1 MNTDIN
7 TEMNIN
13 NINLEDREEI
23 LKVED
28 LQVSFYTPV
37 GEVQAVDRISYT
49 LHENEIM
56 GIVGESGSGKSVESY
71 AIMGLLQSPGKVK
84 GGKILYKGENVL
96 EYDKKQ
102 MRNFRGAKCSMI
114 FQNPMTC
121 LNPVYTIGNQLMEA
135 VLVHSNIT
143 KKEAYDKA
151 VRILDLV
158 GISNPERRMKQYP
171 HELSGGMRQRVMIGM
186 GLICE
191 PDILIADEPTTAL
204 DVTIQ
209 AQILE
214 LIKKMQEKTKM
225 SVIFITHNLA
235 VVAQICDTV
244 CVMYAGKIVEKGTVE
259 EIFYNP
265 QHPYT
270 KGLLGSMPRIDATE
284 NERLKSIEGTPVDM
298 LNPPEGCGFST
309 RCEHCMNICLR
320 KEPPMI
326 NISEGHKSKCF
337 LHVKEAVH
345 GR

>member
-1 MNTDIN
+1 M
-7 TEMNIN
+7 ENIN
-13 NINLEDREEI
+13 ENKKEV
-23 LKVED
+23 LKIED
-28 LQVSFYTPV
+28 LSISFYTPV
-37 GEVQAVDRISYT
+37 GEVKAVDSINYT

-71 AIMGLLQSPGKVK
+71 GIMGLLQEPGEVK
-84 GGKILYKGENVL
+84 SGKILYKGENVL
-96 EYDKKQ
+96 DYDKNK
-102 MRNFRGAKCSMI
+102 MSDFRGAKCSMI

-121 LNPVYTIGNQLMEA
+121 LNPVYTVGNQLMEA
-135 VLVHSNIT
+135 LLVH
-143 KKEAYDKA
+143 KKCSKDEAYQRAVDMLDK
-151 VRILDLV
+151 V
-158 GISNPERRMKQYP
+158 GISNPKRRMKQYP

-214 LIKKMQEKTKM
+214 LIKEFQNKSKM

-244 CVMYAGKIVEKGTVE
+244 SVMYAGRIVEQGSVE
-259 EIFYNP
+259 DIFYNP

-270 KGLLGSMPRIDATE
+270 KGLLKSMPRIDSKE
-284 NERLKSIEGTPVDM
+284 QVRLESIKGTPVDM

-309 RCEHCMNICLR
+309 RCDHCMNICLK
-320 KEPPMI
+320 KEPPMVEMG
-326 NISEGHKSKCF
+326 EGHRSKCF
-337 LHVKEAVH
+337 LHIKELVN

>member
-1 MNTDIN
+1 M
-7 TEMNIN
+7 ENIKEN
-13 NINLEDREEI
+13 KKEV
-23 LKVED
+23 LKIED
-28 LQVSFYTPV
+28 LSISFYTPV
-37 GEVQAVDRISYT
+37 GEVKAVDSINYT

-71 AIMGLLQSPGKVK
+71 GIMGLLQEPGKVK
-84 GGKILYKGENVL
+84 SGKILFKGENVL
-96 EYDKKQ
+96 DYDKNQ
-102 MRNFRGAKCSMI
+102 MSDFRGRKCSMI

-135 VLVHSNIT
+135 LLVH
-143 KKEAYDKA
+143 KKCSKDEAYQRAVDMLDK
-151 VRILDLV
+151 V

-214 LIKKMQEKTKM
+214 LIKEFQNKSKM

-244 CVMYAGKIVEKGTVE
+244 SVMYAGRIVEQGSVE
-259 EIFYNP
+259 DIFYNP

-270 KGLLGSMPRIDATE
+270 KGLLKSMPRIDSKE
-284 NERLKSIEGTPVDM
+284 QVRLESIKGTPVDM

-309 RCEHCMNICLR
+309 RCESCMNICLK
-320 KEPPMI
+320 KEPPMVEMG
-326 NISEGHKSKCF
+326 EGHRSKCF
-337 LHVKEAVH
+337 LHIKELVN

>member
-1 MNTDIN
+1 M
-7 TEMNIN
+7 ENIKEN
-13 NINLEDREEI
+13 KKEV
-23 LKVED
+23 LKIED
-28 LQVSFYTPV
+28 LSISFYTPV
-37 GEVQAVDRISYT
+37 GEVKAVDSINYT

-71 AIMGLLQSPGKVK
+71 GIMGLLQEPGKVK
-84 GGKILYKGENVL
+84 SGKILFRGENVL
-96 EYDKKQ
+96 DYDKNK
-102 MRNFRGAKCSMI
+102 MSEFRGAKCSMI

-135 VLVHSNIT
+135 LLVH
-143 KKEAYDKA
+143 KKCSKDEAYQKA
-151 VRILDLV
+151 VDMLDSV
-158 GISNPERRMKQYP
+158 GISNPKRRMKQYP

-214 LIKKMQEKTKM
+214 LIKEFQNKSKM

-244 CVMYAGKIVEKGTVE
+244 SVMYAGRIVEQGSVE

-265 QHPYT
+265 KHPYT
-270 KGLLGSMPRIDATE
+270 KGLLKSMPRIDSKE
-284 NERLKSIEGTPVDM
+284 QVRLESIKGTPVDM

-309 RCEHCMNICLR
+309 RCEHCMNICLK
-320 KEPPMI
+320 KEPPMLEMG
-326 NISEGHKSKCF
+326 NGHRSKCF
-337 LHVKEAVH
+337 LHIKESIN

>member
-1 MNTDIN
+1 MD
-7 TEMNIN
+7 NIKEN
-13 NINLEDREEI
+13 KKEV
-23 LKVED
+23 LKIED
-28 LQVSFYTPV
+28 LSISFYTPV
-37 GEVQAVDRISYT
+37 GEVKAVDSINYT

-56 GIVGESGSGKSVESY
+56 GIVGESGAGKSVESY
-71 AIMGLLQSPGKVK
+71 GIMGLLQEPGKVK
-84 GGKILYKGENVL
+84 SGKIFFKGENVL
-96 EYDKKQ
+96 DYDKNK
-102 MRNFRGAKCSMI
+102 MSEFRGAKCSMI

-135 VLVHSNIT
+135 LLVH
-143 KKEAYDKA
+143 KKCSKDEAYQKA
-151 VRILDLV
+151 VDMLDSV
-158 GISNPERRMKQYP
+158 GISNPKRRMKQYP

-214 LIKKMQEKTKM
+214 LIKEFQNKSKM

-244 CVMYAGKIVEKGTVE
+244 SVMYAGRIVEQGSVE

-265 QHPYT
+265 KHPYT
-270 KGLLGSMPRIDATE
+270 KGLLKSMPRIDSKE
-284 NERLKSIEGTPVDM
+284 QVRLESIKGTPVDM

-309 RCEHCMNICLR
+309 RCEHCMNICLK
-320 KEPPMI
+320 KEPPMLEMG
-326 NISEGHKSKCF
+326 NGHRSKCF
-337 LHVKEAVH
+337 LHIKESIN